1 VDKGPEG
8 PDRRRPRLRTAL
20 IRSLGGLVGAYA
32 VTAGVLLVLLAFPV
46 RNRAKVREKGA
57 GNGTESE
64 TVLGT
69 ARSRDFATLEDQE
82 RAVRGRGWSSAETR
96 AWIAHGSGRRLG
108 TRSLAIVV
116 PV

>member
-8 PDRRRPRLRTAL
+8 PDRRRPRLRPTL
-20 IRSLGGLVGAYA
+20 IRSLVGLVGAYA
-32 VTAGVLLVLLAFPV
+32 ATAGVLLVLLAFPV

-69 ARSRDFATLEDQE
+69 ARSGDFATLEGQD
-82 RAVRGRGWSSAETR
+82 RAVRGRGGHRRRREP
-96 AWIAHGSGRRLG
+96 GSLTGAVEDGVPAPLP
-108 TRSLAIVV
+108 IVV
-116 PV
+116 SV